1 MADKQKVNYWKTFL
15 IGCGFLGSMAVW
27 SIYDPYVTTLLD
39 EKLTLSPFIIDLSAG
54 LTKKFPF
61 LLELMKAQ
69 LGEEKAKE
77 AGFTLV
83 PLFIGFIMTFD
94 NIFGVIF
101 QPLFGKLSDR
111 THSRFG
117 KRRPFVFVFAPLS
130 AMLFVLI
137 PRMQT
142 VPALMLCIIAFVF
155 FMSLWRSPVMSLM
168 PDLTPPHL
176 RSEANSVISITGG
189 LGAFFGL
196 MAGKV
201 LSSIYK
207 HTNSNFQV
215 RESVFVLGAVF
226 VIIGTIVLALFVK
239 EKDSRILTGSAE
251 SATDLR
257 SKRKK
262 ENEKLTMIKL
272 SGDERK
278 SLLFMMASLFF
289 LFIGTN
295 SITTFFALFAIEV
308 LHKQPE
314 EATFMLAGFLGAGLF
329 GAILAGKWGKKYGRK
344 KVIVGGLCSF
354 IVIFIMF
361 VVVTPFTN
369 ENQLTNLI
377 WPVLIIGGMSSMFI
391 NVNTLPLVWSIGGI
405 EKVGTFTGYYYTAT
419 FSGQVAA
426 PILYGVVRVLTGTYM
441 SLFGFCT
448 IAFILALLCV
458 IRVHHG
464 EAIPDEV
471 IKQVANE
478 T

>member
-1 MADKQKVNYWKTFL
+1 MAEKQKVNYFKTFL
-15 IGCGFLGSMAVW
+15 IGCGFLGSMVAW
-27 SIYDPYVTTLLD
+27 SIYDPYVSKLLS
-39 EKLTLSPFIIDLSAG
+39 EKLTDSAFITQLGVNLAA
-54 LTKKFPF
+54 KYPF
-61 LLELMKAQ
+61 LLDFMKAQ
-69 LGEEKAKE
+69 GEDITA
-77 AGFTLV
+77 AGGGFTLV
-83 PLFIGFIMTFD
+83 PLFVGIIMTFD

-117 KRRPFVFVFAPLS
+117 KRRPFVFLFAPLS

-176 RSEANSVISITGG
+176 RSEANSVIAVTGG
-189 LGAFFGL
+189 VGAFFGI
-196 MAGKV
+196 MAGSA
-201 LSSIYK
+201 LAFIFGYN
-207 HTNSNFQV
+207 TALNEERNA
-215 RESVFVLGAVF
+215 VFMLGAVMM
-226 VIIGTIVLALFVK
+226 IIGTVVLALFVK
-239 EKDSRILTGSAE
+239 EQDNRLIGASGTTEKANRQA
-251 SATDLR
+251 
-257 SKRKK
+257 SKKSER
-262 ENEKLTMIKL
+262 EKLKGMKL
-272 SGDERK
+272 DKAEKK
-278 SLLFMMASLFF
+278 SLLFMMATLFF

-295 SITTFFALFAIEV
+295 SVTTFFALFAAEI
-308 LHKQPE
+308 LGKSTA
-314 EATFMLAGFLGAGLF
+314 EATLMLGVFLASGLVGAF
-329 GAILAGKWGKKYGRK
+329 PAGKLGKKYGRK
-344 KVIVGGLCSF
+344 KVIIGGLISF
-354 IVIFIMF
+354 IIMF
-361 VVVTPFTN
+361 AAFTVTG
-369 ENQLTNLI
+369 ELWLI
-377 WPVLIIGGMSSMFI
+377 WPALAIGGASALFI

-405 EKVGTFTGYYYTAT
+405 EKAGTFTGYYYTAT

-464 EAIPDEV
+464 EAIPEEAA
-471 IKQVANE
+471 KQAANE